1 LAPLTYEPGVFA
13 YPEIALGFPET
24 AGENGVE
31 EGDEDE
37 EENGRYIPQNQF
49 VGE

>member
-1 LAPLTYEPGVFA
+1 LAPLTYESGVFA